1 MAGTG
6 DAARDGRAR
15 VGPVRRTAS
24 AVTLRPPRPG
34 EAGLLTAVC
43 LQSKAHWG
51 YDRAFME
58 ACREELTLTEPDLD
72 RARLQVALRDGAI
85 VGVAEIALA
94 DDEADLEKLFVAPEA
109 MGCGVG
115 GMLFTWAVAACRQ
128 GGARRM
134 IIEADP
140 DAVAF
145 YRKYG
150 ARDDGQSPSGSIPG
164 RFLPRLVLDL

>member
-6 DAARDGRAR
+6 DAARDGRAGLR
-15 VGPVRRTAS
+15 PARGSAS
-24 AVTLRPPRPG
+24 TVTLRPPRPG
-34 EAGLLTAVC
+34 EAGVLTAVC

-51 YDRAFME
+51 YDRAFMK
-58 ACREELTLTEPDLD
+58 ACRAELTLAEADLD
-72 RARLQVALRDGAI
+72 RGRLQVAQRAGAI

-94 DDEADLEKLFVAPEA
+94 DGEASLEKLFVIPEA

-115 GMLFTWAVAACRQ
+115 SMLFTWAVAACRQ

-134 IIEADP
+134 VIEADP
-140 DAVAF
+140 DAAAF
-145 YRKYG
+145 YSKHG
-150 ARDDGQSPSGSIPG
+150 ARDAGQSLSGSIPG